1 MKSCNLKG
9 QQKVFFIQNN
19 QVASCCRAYPTP
31 LTGVNSVAE
40 LEQQWHSESF
50 ELDQGIELPGCETCW
65 VDERQGITS
74 FRQQGN
80 AISQPNTLE
89 LFVDN
94 TCNQMCSY
102 CSPKFSST
110 WQQSIQQQG
119 QFQRISASARNNLK
133 PIDSLHDA
141 QLWIN
146 KIHEYI
152 DQCDDDSLN
161 LVLLGGEPLMQ
172 LRNLQ
177 NLLIANP
184 NKISTLK
191 IITNLNPPTPKFL
204 HWVLDNFPLDKLK
217 FAISLDATPEYNHVP
232 RGKFDQDQFNQ
243 NLKLLKQH
251 NVDYGFLSVV
261 SVLSIFDLAQFVNWS
276 GDSKICFT
284 KINNPDCLHPKHLP
298 VAIKQQILSS
308 VQGTTVPNFILEML
322 ASTDLQVDLKL
333 FEQYNYLT
341 QYFQRVGIVP
351 QAVDNILFQQ
361 YWNWLENFIKANYEN
376 RGSIRHSS

>member
-9 QQKVFFIQNN
+9 QQKVFFLQNN
-19 QVASCCRAYPTP
+19 QVASCCRAYPTS
-31 LTGVNSVAE
+31 LADANSVFD
-40 LEQQWHSESF
+40 LEQQWLSESRS
-50 ELDQGIELPGCETCW
+50 LDQGIELKGCETCW
-65 VDERQGITS
+65 TDERQGLES
-74 FRQQGN
+74 FRQQSN
-80 AISQPNTLE
+80 VVTQPNTLE

-119 QFQRISASARNNLK
+119 QFQRISAGARDNLE
-133 PIDSLHDA
+133 PITLLNDT
-141 QLWIN
+141 QLWIDN
-146 KIHEYI
+146 IHKYI
-152 DQCDDDSLN
+152 NQCNDNSID

-177 NLLIANP
+177 SLLIANP
-184 NKISTLK
+184 DKISTLK
-191 IITNLNPPTPKFL
+191 IITNLNPPNPKFL
-204 HWVLDNFPLDKLK
+204 HWVLDAFPLDKLK

-232 RGKFDQDQFNQ
+232 RGKFDLDRFNQ

-261 SVLSIFDLAQFVNWS
+261 SVLSLFDLDRFVNWIE
-276 GDSKICFT
+276 DSNVRFI
-284 KINNPDCLHPKHLP
+284 KINNPDCLHPKYLP
-298 VAIKQQILSS
+298 VAIKQQILSRI
-308 VQGTTVPNFILEML
+308 QGLDVPKFIPEML
-322 ASTDLQVDLKL
+322 ANTDSLVDLKL

-351 QAVDNILFQQ
+351 RTVNNTLFQE
-361 YWNWLENFIKANYEN
+361 YWNWLENFITAKYEN
-376 RGSIRHSS
+376 RNSVRSTP